1 MSSWPGSWELTEK
14 DFKATIITTL
24 SICPTYLQ
32 SSSKLKYGRAGK
44 KCFEKFYIR
53 YTYNIELQM
62 VPSFQVCSQKPYI

>member
-44 KCFEKFYIR
+44 KCFEKF
-53 YTYNIELQM
+53 
-62 VPSFQVCSQKPYI
+62 